1 MIDVFG
7 TDRKL
12 GAEAGLTRGCPGV
25 TTGEALSSGL
35 SVCKG
40 GGKESADDIGPKREK
55 KKRKK
60 KYGVFPH
67 SLVVLLRYLK
77 IKNNGP
83 QKAHFL
89 LPQTRRQER
98 I

>member
-1 MIDVFG
+1 MGWVIDVFG

-55 KKRKK
+55 EESM
-60 KYGVFPH
+60 VFSPTH
-67 SLVVLLRYLK
+67 LLFCF
-77 IKNNGP
+77 
-83 QKAHFL
+83 A
-89 LPQTRRQER
+89 T
-98 I
+98 